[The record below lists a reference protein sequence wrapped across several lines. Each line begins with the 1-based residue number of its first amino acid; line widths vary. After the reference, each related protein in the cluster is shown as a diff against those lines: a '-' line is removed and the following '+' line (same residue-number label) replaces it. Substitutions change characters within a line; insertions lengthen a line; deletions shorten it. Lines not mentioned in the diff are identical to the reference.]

1 MPRQLTRKQILNR
14 LALSVLLIATTFGL
28 YIISRPSSPQPAKP
42 GNQPGNP
49 SPSAKAAEDPGNP
62 KSHKMKPGQVRQGT
76 RPGTVIVQPF
86 QPGPAKEIST
96 SYRVP
101 PHRDDA
107 RVTRTDDGQIIFE
120 QAIDLAQKLHNKDT
134 PAEEDVQ
141 ILDAILGY
149 YRLVNRSNPVAGEN
163 FEVIN
168 SLSGKNRHG
177 IVVFP
182 LDHPDLDNDGNLLDR
197 WGSPYFFHAISAT
210 QLDIQ
215 SAGPDRKRGSADD
228 LKLGYELPEPD

>member
-1 MPRQLTRKQILNR
+1 MPRQLTGKQILNR
-14 LALSVLLIATTFGL
+14 IILAVLLIPAAFGI
-28 YIISRPSSPQPAKP
+28 YIISRPSSPQPAESGSEP
-42 GNQPGNP
+42 ATL
-49 SPSAKAAEDPGNP
+49 SPSAKAPENPGKDKLP
-62 KSHKMKPGQVRQGT
+62 GMKPGQTRPGT

-86 QPGPAKEIST
+86 QPGPAKEISIH
-96 SYRVP
+96 YRVP

-107 RVTRTDDGQIIFE
+107 RVTRTDDGRIIFE
-120 QAIDLAQKLHNKDT
+120 QAIDLARKLHNKDI

-141 ILDAILGY
+141 ILDAIFGY

-168 SLSGKNRHG
+168 SLAGKNRHR

-182 LDHPDLDNDGNLLDR
+182 LDHPDLDNHGNLLDR

>member
-1 MPRQLTRKQILNR
+1 MPRQLTGKQILNR
-14 LALSVLLIATTFGL
+14 LALSVLLILTTFGL
-28 YIISRPSSPQPAKP
+28 YAISRPSSPQPAKS
-42 GNQPGNP
+42 GSQPGTLR
-49 SPSAKAAEDPGNP
+49 PSAKAPENPGKNKYP
-62 KSHKMKPGQVRQGT
+62 EMQPGQVRQGT

-86 QPGPAKEIST
+86 QPGPAKEISIN
-96 SYRVP
+96 YRVP
-101 PHRDDA
+101 PHLDDA
-107 RVTRTDDGQIIFE
+107 RVTRTDDGRIIFE
-120 QAIDLAQKLHNKDT
+120 QAIDLARKLHNKDNS
-134 PAEEDVQ
+134 AEDDVQ
-141 ILDAILGY
+141 ILDAIFGY

-163 FEVIN
+163 FEVIS
-168 SLSGKNRHG
+168 SLAGKNKHR

-215 SAGPDRKRGSADD
+215 SAGPDRKRGSVDD

>member
-28 YIISRPSSPQPAKP
+28 YLISRPRPPQPAKS
-42 GNQPGNP
+42 GSQPDTP
-49 SPSAKAAEDPGNP
+49 RPSAKAARDPGKP
-62 KSHKMKPGQVRQGT
+62 KPPGMKPGQVRQGT

-86 QPGPAKEIST
+86 QPGPAKEISIN
-96 SYRVP
+96 YRVP
-101 PHRDDA
+101 PHLDDA
-107 RVTRTDDGQIIFE
+107 RVTRADDGRIIFE
-120 QAIDLAQKLHNKDT
+120 QAINLAGELHNKDNS
-134 PAEEDVQ
+134 AEDDVQ

-168 SLSGKNRHG
+168 SLAGKNRHR